1 MKKKVLALLAVLFLL
16 FPLAGCQGSPLYS
29 FDPEQ
34 VESVEVF
41 ADSAPAQAVKKT
53 VIGREDIQQ
62 IVEML
67 NGLRAIGQGD
77 ETNIPDGG
85 MGMYF
90 QLFFSDGS
98 RIVVQINSDWAQSQ
112 SDETRQRLKEVPD
125 GDALWES
132 LDYEEILVNKEELP
146 AI

>member
-1 MKKKVLALLAVLFLL
+1 MKKQAIALFALLFLL
-16 FPLAGCQGSPLYS
+16 FPLAGCQGSPLYD

-41 ADSAPAQAVKKT
+41 TDSAPAQAVKKT

-67 NGLRAIGQGD
+67 NGLRAIDQGD

-132 LDYEEILVNKEELP
+132 LDYEEILVKEEELP
-146 AI
+146 KI